1 MNPST
6 SNFSIPV
13 DNLSQVMKEH
23 SSIESR
29 LKENNKECGLIKNM
43 MATLLQAAV
52 SPVKPVSKSSA
63 LTSPASSLTS
73 IQEISDDDATVVSNG
88 GNSMSS
94 CVPDLEQ
101 SELMHL
107 FLKSAA
113 EGKLDLNDEF
123 IQQLYDINSRI
134 DKVNSVASNLQNKW
148 SELDGGLKLLID
160 DVENLKQ
167 YTKKESLLLHNFPLP
182 PSNVVTSLQYSM
194 YVAKQ
199 LNTFLPKLPVS
210 LKWEHIST
218 PVYLNK
224 YVPPKKIPWLY

>member
-1 MNPST
+1 MLFNLHMGPLFIELWWNKVVFNQTSFLYLPTYFSPYTYLPEIMNPST

-73 IQEISDDDATVVSNG
+73 IQEISDDDATIVSKE

-94 CVPDLEQ
+94 CVTDLEQ
-101 SELMHL
+101 SELMQS
-107 FLKSAA
+107 FLTSAA
-113 EGKLDLNDEF
+113 EGKLDLTDEF

-134 DKVNSVASNLQNKW
+134 DKVNTVASDLQKKW

-167 YTKKESLLLHNFPLP
+167 YTKKESLLLHNIPL
-182 PSNVVTSLQYSM
+182 QG
-194 YVAKQ
+194 
-199 LNTFLPKLPVS
+199 
-210 LKWEHIST
+210 
-218 PVYLNK
+218 
-224 YVPPKKIPWLY
+224 